1 MSHLSEHCLG
11 MELGGTVGPS
21 ARLCWGRLDGACL
34 CFHSCCCRCIAEL
47 LSSWLC
53 PSHTVTVPGLR
64 RIMGVGFVEEG
75 CALVTQ
81 NHLKGIE
88 QHRQQVALSFPSSL
102 EVTGDE
108 HNP

>member
-1 MSHLSEHCLG
+1 
-11 MELGGTVGPS
+11 
-21 ARLCWGRLDGACL
+21 
-34 CFHSCCCRCIAEL
+34 
-47 LSSWLC
+47 
-53 PSHTVTVPGLR
+53 
-64 RIMGVGFVEEG
+64 MGVGFVEEG

-88 QHRQQVALSFPSSL
+88 QHRQQVALSFPPSL